1 MHFCLNGKA
10 GIWWRLRKVKNKIYT
25 IMVILLKIPG
35 LFTGKLPP
43 NNAFSVKLG
52 IISSDP
58 PPLAL
63 GLPPPPKKGLSS
75 NALYIAHIHS
85 CLFFYVF
92 TGSSSCVSDS
102 TLFFTYVILFFRLS
116 KPDYWD
122 VGVVLQLKQ
131 ITLVPHRLWVRE
143 SKYLL
148 LMARMSIITRHSFY
162 LHHEHG

>member
-58 PPLAL
+58 PTRP
-63 GLPPPPKKGLSS
+63 GPPPPTKKGVIVKCPLHCTYS
-75 NALYIAHIHS
+75 L
-85 CLFFYVF
+85 LPFFYVF

>member
-58 PPLAL
+58 PTRP
-63 GLPPPPKKGLSS
+63 GPPPPPKKGLSS

-85 CLFFYVF
+85 CLFFFYVF

>member
-52 IISSDP
+52 IISSG
-58 PPLAL
+58 LAL
-63 GLPPPPKKGLSS
+63 GLPPTKKGGYRQMPFTL
-75 NALYIAHIHS
+75 HIFT
-85 CLFFYVF
+85 LAFFFFYVF

-131 ITLVPHRLWVRE
+131 ITLVPHRLWVSE

>member
-52 IISSDP
+52 IISSAP
-58 PPLAL
+58 PHSPWAS
-63 GLPPPPKKGLSS
+63 PPPPKKGLSS

-85 CLFFYVF
+85 CLFFFFMYLPVHLLAF
-92 TGSSSCVSDS
+92 LTLLYFLL
-102 TLFFTYVILFFRLS
+102 TLFYFSACQNRIIETWALS
-116 KPDYWD
+116 YNLNK
-122 VGVVLQLKQ
+122 
-131 ITLVPHRLWVRE
+131 
-143 SKYLL
+143 
-148 LMARMSIITRHSFY
+148 
-162 LHHEHG
+162 